1 DNRSIDL
8 EQNIPAA
15 GVNRTATDSW
25 AALDFHCQRRQGST
39 LWFTRACVGCFVTL
53 IAIIHN
59 SKILNCLRVSSIQC
73 VWGRRNKSPSLVRLC
88 GDRIAR
94 YANWSLI
101 RQCDACQTQHIIN
114 HRSYTDYTVYL
125 GEEQMEN
132 HIEEE
137 CIDFVLLYQF
147 CSSDESELN
156 CLQEEKREIF
166 EKNLQD
172 EGLKLT
178 YTTEEAP
185 DGTSLN
191 FVHIHAPWEVL
202 CKQAEM
208 LKLRMPIKE
217 NDLDKP
223 MEKSD
228 LWQRVKNWILFSDG
242 EHRHYFTTKFR
253 RDLVDKFNIPNR
265 ATFFT
270 TAQRSRMVWDILVRT
285 GYGSVNRY
293 KRGID
298 HLIRQ
303 GVYLDAFPLHE
314 GSSKSYS
321 KQSMTDRQYL
331 YRYWA
336 RMSKWWRPQP
346 YEVIRRYFG
355 EKIALYFAWLGFYTF
370 ALIPVVI
377 LGICC
382 VVYGYIFLNTYIPS
396 MDICHGE
403 AGKIIM
409 CPNCDVGCDFWVLKS
424 SCLYSKIT
432 FLFENNATVLYAL
445 VMPIWATVFLEM
457 WKRRQGQLSWFWNL
471 YDFQLEEDVIR
482 PEFQMYVTRT
492 RINPITQEREPHLP
506 FSNRMW
512 RLISSCVAVIFFL
525 CLVLAL
531 TVTVILYRIIVSHH
545 FDKTDIQM
553 VRSNANLAAA
563 FTASLLNLI
572 IIMLL
577 DSLYM
582 KVAWRLTEWEFPRT
596 ETEFENS
603 FIIKVFMFQF
613 INYYS
618 SLFYIAFFKGRFATL
633 PGKADALIFG
643 YRPEACEP
651 SGCMIELLIQLA
663 MVMIGKQ
670 FLNGVLETMLPCFFK
685 RVRKY
690 KYKNME
696 NINSWLRDYF
706 LNPIPKGFLI
716 SEYLEMVLQ
725 YGFVTLFAAAFPLAP
740 LFAFL
745 NNAVEI
751 RSDAYKYTVN
761 FRRPLSSRTKDL
773 GIWMNILTC
782 ISSLAVLT
790 NASLIAFTGDF
801 ISKSV
806 YIWHYSATRTLRGFV
821 ESELSYFD
829 TKPMCLANNND
840 QNSTACNITH
850 CRYRDY
856 RNPPCSL
863 AEKYFSTLT
872 DKTVDN
878 YYSSVNFT
886 LSDAALPTL
895 CSDNYERNVR
905 WWHIMAVRNVV
916 LFIKFSI
923 SYLIPDLPGKVNVQ
937 IQREKYLAKQALYE
951 HVLNKRLMM
960 QRSKKMTENQNNDD
974 QQTSAL

>member
-1 DNRSIDL
+1 MSTICCC
-8 EQNIPAA
+8 
-15 GVNRTATDSW
+15 
-25 AALDFHCQRRQGST
+25 LDE
-39 LWFTRACVGCFVTL
+39 L
-53 IAIIHN
+53 I
-59 SKILNCLRVSSIQC
+59 
-73 VWGRRNKSPSLVRLC
+73 
-88 GDRIAR
+88 
-94 YANWSLI
+94 
-101 RQCDACQTQHIIN
+101 
-114 HRSYTDYTVYL
+114 
-125 GEEQMEN
+125 
-132 HIEEE
+132 
-137 CIDFVLLYQF
+137 LL
-147 CSSDESELN
+147 
-156 CLQEEKREIF
+156 
-166 EKNLQD
+166 
-172 EGLKLT
+172 
-178 YTTEEAP
+178 AP

-346 YEVIRRYFG
+346 YEVISNCNFYLLTLRSVFLFHYVILFIFSLVPHYFFVTVISFRLRILVAESLVALWAKAALPFGRAPFGGCCG
-355 EKIALYFAWLGFYTF
+355 EFALRESLALAVWENFPPEYFHQSAVVIFYFEGSSLPWQLGVASARLRSKVVVLVPLGQVDLFPIVVHFSTF
-370 ALIPVVI
+370 AIFGTVDQHRTRMLFLKIPHEYNS
-377 LGICC
+377 LH
-382 VVYGYIFLNTYIPS
+382 S
-396 MDICHGE
+396 DICHGE

-829 TKPMCLANNND
+829 TKP
-840 QNSTACNITH
+840 I
-850 CRYRDY
+850 YRDY

-872 DKTVDN
+872 DKVVDN

-905 WWHIMAVRNVV
+905 WWHIMAVRVIFLIIFQNVV

-960 QRSKKMTENQNNDD
+960 QRSRKKTASENQNNDD

>member
-25 AALDFHCQRRQGST
+25 AALDFHCQRRQGAT

-59 SKILNCLRVSSIQC
+59 SKILNCLRVSYIQC
-73 VWGRRNKSPSLVRLC
+73 VWGTRNKSPSLVRLC
-88 GDRIAR
+88 DDRIAR

-101 RQCDACQTQHIIN
+101 RQCDACHTQHIIN
-114 HRSYTDYTVYL
+114 HRSYRSNFCTMKKIHSV
-125 GEEQMEN
+125 MRN

-156 CLQEEKREIF
+156 SLQEEKREIF

-202 CKQAEM
+202 CKRAEM

-228 LWQRVKNWILFSDG
+228 LWQRVKNWFLFSDG

-314 GSSKSYS
+314 GNSKSYS

-346 YEVIRRYFG
+346 YEIIRRYFG

-382 VVYGYIFLNTYIPS
+382 VVYGYMFLNTYIPS
-396 MDICHGE
+396 KDICHGE

-685 RVRKY
+685 R
-690 KYKNME
+690 
-696 NINSWLRDYF
+696 
-706 LNPIPKGFLI
+706 
-716 SEYLEMVLQ
+716 
-725 YGFVTLFAAAFPLAP
+725 
-740 LFAFL
+740 
-745 NNAVEI
+745 
-751 RSDAYKYTVN
+751 
-761 FRRPLSSRTKDL
+761 
-773 GIWMNILTC
+773 
-782 ISSLAVLT
+782 
-790 NASLIAFTGDF
+790 ASLIAFTGDF

-872 DKTVDN
+872 DKVVDK

-960 QRSKKMTENQNNDD
+960 QRSKKMTENHNDDD

>member
-1 DNRSIDL
+1 M
-8 EQNIPAA
+8 QN
-15 GVNRTATDSW
+15 
-25 AALDFHCQRRQGST
+25 
-39 LWFTRACVGCFVTL
+39 
-53 IAIIHN
+53 HN
-59 SKILNCLRVSSIQC
+59 
-73 VWGRRNKSPSLVRLC
+73 
-88 GDRIAR
+88 
-94 YANWSLI
+94 
-101 RQCDACQTQHIIN
+101 
-114 HRSYTDYTVYL
+114 
-125 GEEQMEN
+125 
-132 HIEEE
+132 EEE
-137 CIDFVLLYQF
+137 CIDFVLLYQS

-156 CLQEEKREIF
+156 GLQEEKREIF

-217 NDLDKP
+217 NDLDNP
-223 MEKSD
+223 LERTSF
-228 LWQRVKNWILFSDG
+228 WQRVKNWILFSDG

-253 RDLVDKFNIPNR
+253 RDLVDKFNIKNR

-382 VVYGYIFLNTYIPS
+382 VVYGYIFLNTYIPRYYILNDKIEQLIEYGENDEVQKLHTLAVVFLS
-396 MDICHGE
+396 SCFIQFCRQIQIEHQIVECGYLWRSHLLRYGCRRHCQLDGHHLGAIAWNWQRWNHWLVGQISCWNIFINPRFRDICHGE

-445 VMPIWATVFLEM
+445 LMPIWATVFLEM

-512 RLISSCVAVIFFL
+512 RLISSGVAVIFFL

-531 TVTVILYRIIVSHH
+531 TVTIILYRIIVSHH

-670 FLNGVLETMLPCFFK
+670 FLNGVLETVLPCFFK

-690 KYKNME
+690 KYKNLQ
-696 NINSWLRDYF
+696 NVNSWLRDYF

-782 ISSLAVLT
+782 ISSLAILT
-790 NASLIAFTGDF
+790 NASLIAFTSDF
-801 ISKSV
+801 ISKNV

-829 TKPMCLANNND
+829 TKPMCLANNNSD
-840 QNSTACNITH
+840 PISTACNITH

-863 AEKYFSTLT
+863 TEKYFSTLT
-872 DKTVDN
+872 DKMMN
-878 YYSSVNFT
+878 KYYNSVNFT

-905 WWHIMAVRNVV
+905 WWHIMAVRVIFLIIFQNVV

-923 SYLIPDLPGKVNVQ
+923 SYLIPDLPAKVNVQ

-960 QRSKKMTENQNNDD
+960 QRAGKKTASENQNDD
-974 QQTSAL
+974 HQQTSAL

>member
-25 AALDFHCQRRQGST
+25 AALDFHCQRRQGAT

-59 SKILNCLRVSSIQC
+59 SKILNCLRVSYIQC
-73 VWGRRNKSPSLVRLC
+73 VWGTRNKSPSLVRLC
-88 GDRIAR
+88 DDRIAR

-101 RQCDACQTQHIIN
+101 RQCDACHTQHIIN
-114 HRSYTDYTVYL
+114 HRSYRSNFCTMKKIHSV
-125 GEEQMEN
+125 MRN

-156 CLQEEKREIF
+156 SLQEEKREIF

-202 CKQAEM
+202 CKRAEM

-228 LWQRVKNWILFSDG
+228 LWQRVKNWFLFSDG

-314 GSSKSYS
+314 GNSKSYS

-346 YEVIRRYFG
+346 YEIIRRYFG

-382 VVYGYIFLNTYIPS
+382 VVYGYMFLNTYIPS
-396 MDICHGE
+396 KDICHGE

-563 FTASLLNLI
+563 FTAS
-572 IIMLL
+572 
-577 DSLYM
+577 
-582 KVAWRLTEWEFPRT
+582 
-596 ETEFENS
+596 
-603 FIIKVFMFQF
+603 
-613 INYYS
+613 
-618 SLFYIAFFKGRFATL
+618 FATL

-872 DKTVDN
+872 DKVVDK

-960 QRSKKMTENQNNDD
+960 QRSKKMTENHNDDD

>member
-1 DNRSIDL
+1 MHLCI
-8 EQNIPAA
+8 
-15 GVNRTATDSW
+15 
-25 AALDFHCQRRQGST
+25 
-39 LWFTRACVGCFVTL
+39 TR
-53 IAIIHN
+53 
-59 SKILNCLRVSSIQC
+59 K
-73 VWGRRNKSPSLVRLC
+73 KSPSVVSLC
-88 GDRIAR
+88 GNRFA
-94 YANWSLI
+94 I
-101 RQCDACQTQHIIN
+101 RQLESDSSLQQ
-114 HRSYTDYTVYL
+114 
-125 GEEQMEN
+125 
-132 HIEEE
+132 E
-137 CIDFVLLYQF
+137 CIDFVLLYQS

-156 CLQEEKREIF
+156 GLQEEKREIF

-217 NDLDKP
+217 NDLDNP
-223 MEKSD
+223 LERTSF
-228 LWQRVKNWILFSDG
+228 WQRVKNWILFSDG

-253 RDLVDKFNIPNR
+253 RDLVDKFNIKNR

-314 GSSKSYS
+314 GSSKSYY

-396 MDICHGE
+396 RDICHGE

-445 VMPIWATVFLEM
+445 LMPIWATVFLEM

-512 RLISSCVAVIFFL
+512 RLISSGVAL

-531 TVTVILYRIIVSHH
+531 TVTIILYRIIVSHH

-670 FLNGVLETMLPCFFK
+670 FLNGVLETVLPCFFK

-690 KYKNME
+690 KYKNLQ
-696 NINSWLRDYF
+696 NVNSWLRDYF

-782 ISSLAVLT
+782 ISSLAILT
-790 NASLIAFTGDF
+790 NASLIAFTSDF
-801 ISKSV
+801 ISKNV

-829 TKPMCLANNND
+829 TKPMCLANNNSD
-840 QNSTACNITH
+840 PISTACNITH

-863 AEKYFSTLT
+863 TEKYFSTLT
-872 DKTVDN
+872 DKMMN
-878 YYSSVNFT
+878 KYYNSVNFT

-923 SYLIPDLPGKVNVQ
+923 SYLIPDLPAKVNVQ

-960 QRSKKMTENQNNDD
+960 QRAGKKTASENQNDD
-974 QQTSAL
+974 HQQTSAL